1 MDDLQKLMDI
11 CVAVSCERNLEKLLN
26 KILDTAMDLSRSDA
40 GTLYMAERNQLIF
53 KVTRN
58 YELKELNGNH
68 CLLPPVPLNSCNH
81 ICSLA
86 LIEEKTIHIADAYEC
101 AEYNLSGARAYDQQ
115 TGYHTQSVLVV
126 PLITKSG
133 DKIGVLQLINCTD
146 ENTGYVCAYTQKEI
160 SITQALASQISVVL
174 QNARY
179 ADELEKLKRSL
190 RKQIPQAD
198 IPREI
203 QDGLSAYM
211 ADNYYGSLSEMEL
224 TRAVRDISA
233 EMTDAEKV
241 DALRR
246 KRERQKRDTL
256 SAFCS
261 CSDTEKARI
270 LTQYAEERKKPKA
283 LDILREYVWKSDVS
297 IAELGRRSCIHK
309 GTISGII
316 SGRRGITKDNLVP
329 ICIAL
334 RLTLEQTENLLS
346 LSGYSFTGAQP
357 RDLVLQY
364 FITYNETAPKPYYAE
379 RINDILDTMGLPPI
393 GAAVREELKLQ

>member
-40 GTLYMAERNQLIF
+40 GTLYMVERNQLVF

-58 YELKELNGNH
+58 YKIEDLNGNSSS
-68 CLLPPVPLNSCNH
+68 LPPIPLDSCNH

-86 LIEEKTIHIADAYEC
+86 LTEEKTIHIPDAYDC
-101 AEYNLSGARAYDQQ
+101 AKYDLTGPRAYDER

-146 ENTGYVCAYTQKEI
+146 ETTGYVCAYAQKEI

-179 ADELEKLKRSL
+179 EDELRKLRRSL
-190 RKQIPQAD
+190 GKQLPLAD

-203 QDGLSAYM
+203 QEGLSAYI
-211 ADNYYGSLSEMEL
+211 AQNYYGSLSEMEL
-224 TRAVRDISA
+224 TRAVNDISA
-233 EMTDAEKV
+233 EMTDTEKV
-241 DALRR
+241 EALRR
-246 KRERQKRDTL
+246 KQERQRKDAL
-256 SAFCS
+256 SAFRS
-261 CSDTEKARI
+261 GSDAERARI
-270 LTQYAEERKKPKA
+270 LTRYAEERRKPKA
-283 LDILREYVWKSDVS
+283 LDILREYVWKSDIS
-297 IAELGRRSCIHK
+297 IGELSRRSGIHK
-309 GTISGII
+309 GTVSGII

-334 RLTLEQTENLLS
+334 RLTLEQT
-346 LSGYSFTGAQP
+346 
-357 RDLVLQY
+357 
-364 FITYNETAPKPYYAE
+364 
-379 RINDILDTMGLPPI
+379 
-393 GAAVREELKLQ
+393 